1 MDNNSSPV
9 LKTWCGFGPSGAETY
24 KDLARSLDQAV
35 TTHTTEEE
43 GEADDKTHQKQLEKI
58 VTCPRCDSLD
68 TKFCYYNNYNINQPR
83 HFCKNCQRYWTA
95 GGTLRNVPV
104 GAGRRK
110 NKHNGAHGPLQSSSE
125 GEMVEAVCQ
134 EPVQIDLSDGRQEQ
148 ASQKASPL
156 KIPQPRQLGQMADRS
171 SPPLLSSPGGS
182 TDSCLTVN
190 MSSPFSLHLSGPV
203 SCQTFASTHN
213 KMSFQSA
220 SQSTQSLTFSVI
232 IFFVD
237 CTVL

>member
-1 MDNNSSPV
+1 
-9 LKTWCGFGPSGAETY
+9 
-24 KDLARSLDQAV
+24 
-35 TTHTTEEE
+35 
-43 GEADDKTHQKQLEKI
+43 
-58 VTCPRCDSLD
+58 
-68 TKFCYYNNYNINQPR
+68 
-83 HFCKNCQRYWTA
+83 
-95 GGTLRNVPV
+95 
-104 GAGRRK
+104 
-110 NKHNGAHGPLQSSSE
+110 
-125 GEMVEAVCQ
+125 MVEAVCQ

-156 KIPQPRQLGQMADRS
+156 KIPQPRHLGQMADRS

-203 SCQTFASTHN
+203 SCHTFASTHN

-232 IFFVD
+232 MFFFVD
-237 CTVL
+237 CTVLWQQDDFSSMVLQKQLMKWKLYHLIYLN